1 MRNSTTPIY
10 PIVIIAVVI
19 FFFIGTKNQLSVIQ
33 KFKDTVKTIENV
45 AFDKKNGSA
54 NEEPKT
60 MKVHSQEVLDYYDE
74 IVMNSEFDGRRSS
87 AFKWDSDMKIYVE
100 GEPTSELL
108 SELDRV
114 VAELNDIINPIDL
127 VIVNDRNDANMF
139 VYFGSADGFANAYS
153 GIDRS
158 DLTDTGGFFQISRR
172 DGKCGGKLYVDT
184 YRTNLDSQ
192 KHIIREE
199 LTQSLGLINDS
210 YEFPES
216 IFYEDQNSTTEY
228 ADIDI
233 ELIDMLYNN

>member
-1 MRNSTTPIY
+1 MRNSSTPIY

-33 KFKDTVKTIENV
+33 KFKDTVKTVENV
-45 AFDKKNGSA
+45 AFDKSNGSA
-54 NEEPKT
+54 NEDPKT

-74 IVMNSEFDGRRSS
+74 IVMNSEFDGRRAS

-108 SELDRV
+108 SELDRI

-139 VYFGSADGFANAYS
+139 VYFGSADGFANAHS
-153 GIDRS
+153 SIDRS
-158 DLTDTGGFFQISRR
+158 RLVGNSGYFQVS
-172 DGKCGGKLYVDT
+172 KNKGKLYVDT
-184 YRTNLDSQ
+184 YRTNLNSQ
-192 KHIIREE
+192 KHILREE

-210 YEFPES
+210 YKFPES
-216 IFYEDQNSTTEY
+216 IFYQDQNSTTEY